1 MGSRFPCLSPGSPPS
16 SLPRGLG
23 SSSICPSTPSPTPTP
38 EPSLLVLVTK
48 TRTPSQPS
56 TQPPDQG
63 TSISLNQQTARS
75 GPGEGNPRRGS
86 GCSRHGLG
94 TLYLAELK
102 VTGPKPPLVFCPSR
116 KGQAGASPILP
127 VSFGGDRT
135 LILTCWAEGRLPPWA
150 QMPGRQRHAFGCRV
164 GPTTVPPESF
174 SGQPRDTTKQ
184 FSGATFGR

>member
-1 MGSRFPCLSPGSPPS
+1 MPVPHLKLHSLAITVTQTRSRLLPGSEEDIGLQSFMGSRFPCLSPGSPPS

-38 EPSLLVLVTK
+38 EPSLSVLVTK

-75 GPGEGNPRRGS
+75 GPGEGNSRRGS

-94 TLYLAELK
+94 TLCLAELK

-116 KGQAGASPILP
+116 KGRAGASPILP

-135 LILTCWAEGRLPPWA
+135 LILTCWAEGRLPL
-150 QMPGRQRHAFGCRV
+150 
-164 GPTTVPPESF
+164 
-174 SGQPRDTTKQ
+174 
-184 FSGATFGR
+184 